1 MRYLIIGKF
10 VTKDNIEIPGS
21 SIPGVSFLY
30 VDPFNPTPTEYSKMP
45 IKVGDDGTFILP
57 VETKILGYASTI
69 PEITEIISKLQIFIP
84 ENAPVIPQYKKPIS
98 IKDTNTIRD
107 EIINGKSKFQS
118 SGDNFVL
125 NLGDI
130 VLTYATIPTTPPI
143 PPPLPTITFS
153 DIPVA
158 ADASLLFNPSTASF
172 FIFKGTIKDDESK
185 LPIPDITVFLSSVNF
200 LSRGNTDADGT
211 FYIPTEKSTLTELS
225 IISTDIYEPLDYV
238 ISPNKS
244 LIFNGYQETTLDPT
258 LTPSP
263 TYFPVFTDLP
273 SDFFLKKKQIEEEV
287 IDESEL
293 ATEDD
298 VRKLEEPLSPLPAL
312 NATPIPNNIPPSGNP
327 TINPTIENALPANAK
342 NKIRKVLVG
351 TVVNETGKGIEK
363 ATVTLKYYPFDI
375 GNPNIKPLLI
385 QQIQL
390 LSPFPLPLDV
400 ASNTIDALFR
410 GSTPEQA
417 MIKFTETTGVDLTK
431 KIRVA
436 TNSTGGFEIALTKKN
451 GNEKIN
457 LQGASIEVEFP
468 NYNKSTT
475 LLTNLNSSIST
486 VPYKN
491 GKTLTTTQY
500 RAGRIALVPTTSSPI
515 NEEEV
520 KTRIKRQ
527 AATSDE
533 EGTPEQKLTKLNIR
547 KFNSALDKLIPFLT
561 SLLIPFGQSAVTA
574 AFGNGKI
581 EKTFCPSPERLTA
594 IINARNS
601 VATQVNILYNGLR
614 VLTQL
619 SNTTDIFITSLTT
632 ALQAYPLIPIPAQIL
647 TVGAISLIEDR
658 KKSLEEDLKIRRV
671 LLRGITRI
679 IVYCVAILAYVI
691 TILTIIDRLI
701 QGCAEEQNIP
711 FIALN
716 SEITNITNPVSN
728 ELIENPPT
736 YKGFKLEI
744 KLDPT
749 NNLSYPRRYAQ
760 ALNLQGVPV
769 LKTDSSF
776 ASDPQ
781 ILINQ
786 LKFIIDSDPNLTA
799 G

>member
-1 MRYLIIGKF
+1 
-10 VTKDNIEIPGS
+10 
-21 SIPGVSFLY
+21 VS
-30 VDPFNPTPTEYSKMP
+30 
-45 IKVGDDGTFILP
+45 
-57 VETKILGYASTI
+57 
-69 PEITEIISKLQIFIP
+69 
-84 ENAPVIPQYKKPIS
+84 
-98 IKDTNTIRD
+98 
-107 EIINGKSKFQS
+107 
-118 SGDNFVL
+118 
-125 NLGDI
+125 
-130 VLTYATIPTTPPI
+130 
-143 PPPLPTITFS
+143 
-153 DIPVA
+153 
-158 ADASLLFNPSTASF
+158 
-172 FIFKGTIKDDESK
+172 
-185 LPIPDITVFLSSVNF
+185 VFLSSANF
-200 LSRGNTDADGT
+200 LSRERTDNEGV
-211 FYIPTEKSTLTELS
+211 FYLPTEKSTLTELT
-225 IISTDIYEPLDYV
+225 ILSTDIYESLKFTIPTD
-238 ISPNKS
+238 KS
-244 LIFNGYQETTLDPT
+244 LIFNGYEETTLDPT

-263 TYFPVFTDLP
+263 VYFPVFTDSPPDL
-273 SDFFLKKKQIEEEV
+273 FLKKKQIEEEV